1 MDKDTEGSH
10 RAGGRSATKGQ
21 SWGLNLG
28 LLDSETC
35 VLYSAV
41 VFVLLQSGI
50 LSRWGVLGGEALGQ
64 PWAGG
69 FLDSL
74 E

>member
-21 SWGLNLG
+21 SWRLNLG
-28 LLDSETC
+28 LWDSETC

-41 VFVLLQSGI
+41 VFVLYS
-50 LSRWGVLGGEALGQ
+50 WGSCRGGECLGEKL
-64 PWAGG
+64 WASPGQG
-69 FLDSL
+69 AFSIH
-74 E
+74 